1 MDIKKGIMWL
11 LRGLNKL
18 QFKSL
23 VEETKD
29 NWKKV
34 IKHRFVD
41 QIFAGELAE
50 DIFKFYLKQ
59 DYYYLNQS
67 MRNMAILI
75 SKLDDVKAKQK
86 LIAVLYSEANLEFSE
101 YEKMLSLYNINYK
114 NYNNFELSYANI
126 AYSNYLIAVSSQN
139 TFAEGLAALIPC
151 YWLYLKMAEIHADKL
166 KKNQNEIYKNWAA
179 VFKRDEFSQLVEDLI
194 FLLEAEFREENFELL
209 KYHFNNSIKFEY
221 QFFNDVY
228 HKKIWKI

>member
-1 MDIKKGIMWL
+1 MWS

-34 IKHRFVD
+34 IEHQFVK
-41 QIFAGELAE
+41 QIFAGDLAE

-67 MRNMAILI
+67 MRNMAVLI
-75 SKLDDVKAKQK
+75 SKQQDVKAKQR
-86 LIAVLYSEANLEFSE
+86 LIEVIYSEANVEFAE
-101 YEKMLSLYNINYK
+101 FEKLLDFYNIDADQYEKFK
-114 NYNNFELSYANI
+114 LSYANI
-126 AYSNYLIAVSSQN
+126 SYSNYLLAVSSQN

-151 YWLYLKMAEIHADKL
+151 YWLYLKIAEKHADKL
-166 KKNQNEIYKNWAA
+166 KTNQNGIYKNWAA
-179 VFKRDEFSQLVEDLI
+179 VFKRDEFREMVEDLI
-194 FLLEAEFREENFELL
+194 ILLEAELTEDNYELL

-221 QFFNDVY
+221 HFFDDVY
-228 HKKIWKI
+228 HKKSWEI